1 MKMLFA
7 KATPAVAGPVGEH
20 DLHHLLCERV
30 EALSRSRPV
39 ASQGGGELVAGAP
52 SAPTAR
58 RLSVTWR
65 ERREKAA
72 LVVEPEGAYGDESSG
87 GGPWCLGMAHAY
99 LRLAKKTDLEHC
111 LLLLGC
117 LPLFRA
123 LLRYESYLL
132 GCSPSATGREGG
144 GEAEGEANLFTLV
157 GPGHCSH

>member
-1 MKMLFA
+1 LLTATSLKAGLSFSDTLMKMLFA

-20 DLHHLLCERV
+20 DLRHLLCERV

-99 LRLAKKTDLEHC
+99 LRLAKKILI
-111 LLLLGC
+111 
-117 LPLFRA
+117 
-123 LLRYESYLL
+123 
-132 GCSPSATGREGG
+132 
-144 GEAEGEANLFTLV
+144 
-157 GPGHCSH
+157 